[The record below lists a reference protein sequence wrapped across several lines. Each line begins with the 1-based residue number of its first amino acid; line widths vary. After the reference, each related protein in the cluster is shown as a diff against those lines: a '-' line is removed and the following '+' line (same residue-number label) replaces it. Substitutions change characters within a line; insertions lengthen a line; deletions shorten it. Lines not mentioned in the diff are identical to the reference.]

1 MKSFIKT
8 TGIIIGLIVVLSSV
22 FFAIRH
28 FQRNIPPTDTKPE
41 QMDTT
46 GKDAKSIKM
55 TTPSIDKKKP
65 IKKNVDVVFKNGK
78 NLISY
83 KNIPLYSV
91 KKENEK
97 IVSITANGNLAKSL
111 IEKLPAPE
119 NATEPV
125 SSKLGKLLK
134 FQKIIRGRPG
144 LEIDKEKTLL
154 ALEKAIKEKPE
165 AATLSIGIL
174 TRKITGKDSFLARA
188 KKMGLKK
195 QIASHSTLHE
205 SHIDDEGRNVNLDIA
220 ARKIDGLILQ
230 PGEKFS
236 FNKVVGPRTEKYGFR
251 KAGVISRGRVISG
264 LGGGICQ
271 VSTALYMAVLKAGLG
286 IDRRHNH
293 SIYEGI
299 DYAKIGLDSG
309 IAWGYKDLCFTNN
322 FDIPVMLSAQSGPG
336 SVTVSVYGEEI
347 PFKTVKIETR
357 NIEEHPYK
365 TKKRH
370 NSKLKEGQVKIVHP
384 GVKGYSVETY
394 RIVIAEDGKKNEER
408 ISKDRYLTFNRIE
421 EINN

>member
-8 TGIIIGLIVVLSSV
+8 AGIIIGLIVILSSV
-22 FFAIRH
+22 FLAIRH
-28 FQRNIPPTDTKPE
+28 FQQQVPQTDT
-41 QMDTT
+41 TT
-46 GKDAKSIKM
+46 DQKIATGQDEKSIKM
-55 TTPSIDKKKP
+55 ISPSVDQQKP
-65 IKKNVDVVFKNGK
+65 VKKNVDVVFKDGK

-83 KNIPLYSV
+83 KNIPLYSIS
-91 KKENEK
+91 KENDK
-97 IVSITANGNLAKSL
+97 IVSITADGNLAKSL

-119 NATEPV
+119 NAAKPV
-125 SSKLGKLLK
+125 ASKLGKIAKLE
-134 FQKIIRGRPG
+134 KIIRGRPG
-144 LEIDKEKTLL
+144 LEIDKDKTLL
-154 ALEKAIKEKPE
+154 ELEKAIKAKPE
-165 AATLSIGIL
+165 AATLTIGIH
-174 TRKITGKDSFLARA
+174 TRKTTGKDSFLARA
-188 KKMGLKK
+188 KKMGFKK

-251 KAGVISRGRVISG
+251 KAGVISRGRVIAG

-271 VSTALYMAVLKAGLG
+271 VSTALYMAVLKAGLE

-322 FDIPVMLSAQSGPG
+322 FNIPVLLTAQSGPG
-336 SVTVSVYGEEI
+336 SVTVCVYGEKPPYKE
-347 PFKTVKIETR
+347 VKIETR
-357 NIEEHPYK
+357 NIKEHPYK

-370 NSKLKEGQVKIVHP
+370 NPKLKEGQVKIVHP

-394 RIVIAEDGKKNEER
+394 RIVVAEDGKPKEER

-421 EINN
+421 EVNN